1 MDNFW
6 PAVLLGA
13 PLVLAGSLILIFRR
27 QAQRAVHARYLKAQ
41 ERRPNIRFPG
51 KSLVVLLGASILLF
65 GIVAIALGLVIPI
78 RTG

>member
-6 PAVLLGA
+6 PAVLMGA

-27 QAQRAVHARYLKAQ
+27 GAQRLVHDRYVKAQ
-41 ERRPNIRFPG
+41 ERHPDIRFPG
-51 KSLVVLLGASILLF
+51 KSLVVLLGATILLF
-65 GIVAIALGLVIPI
+65 GIVAIGLGLVIPI

>member
-27 QAQRAVHARYLKAQ
+27 GAQRLVHDRYVKAQ
-41 ERRPNIRFPG
+41 EQHPDIRFPG
-51 KSLVVLLGASILLF
+51 KSLAVLLGATILLF
-65 GIVAIALGLVIPI
+65 GIVAIGLGLVIAI
-78 RTG
+78 QAG